1 MGDNTDNSKTID
13 SNKTKGFAS
22 HPENIN
28 RNGRPKRGWA
38 WNELIEDAVN
48 ETVKNQAGEELEVK
62 KLVVKRLVKMAS
74 EGDLQAIREIINRM
88 DGMPV
93 QPNAE
98 IPEDKID
105 NYLHTYRPDEDE
117 K

>member
-1 MGDNTDNSKTID
+1 MADDNTNSKTID
-13 SNKTKGFAS
+13 SNSTKGFAS

-48 ETVKNQAGEELEVK
+48 ETVKNTAGEELEVK

-93 QPNAE
+93 QPNAD
-98 IPEDKID
+98 IPPDVLD
-105 NYLHTYRPDEDE
+105 QYLHIYKPE
-117 K
+117 KNAK

>member
-1 MGDNTDNSKTID
+1 MADDNTNSKTIENN
-13 SNKTKGFAS
+13 SNRGFAS

-98 IPEDKID
+98 IPEDQID
-105 NYLHTYRPDEDE
+105 DYLHIYKPVKNE

>member
-1 MGDNTDNSKTID
+1 MADDPNSKTID
-13 SNKTKGFAS
+13 SNSGRGFAS

-48 ETVKNQAGEELEVK
+48 EVVKNQAGEELEVK

-93 QPNAE
+93 QPNAQ
-98 IPEDKID
+98 IPEDQID
-105 NYLHTYRPDEDE
+105 DYLHIYKPE
-117 K
+117 KIEK